1 MFVCVSL
8 SSDDKPTSSK
18 KRKSGGQDT
27 EMPVPLPKKKR
38 VSFGGQL
45 SPELFDKRL
54 PPDSPLRRGA
64 TPSRR
69 SLGSGL
75 GQTPKS
81 LLRRAST
88 IGLVQVRAH
97 SPERWPPCCQGSKR
111 KKNK

>member
-1 MFVCVSL
+1 MSL
-8 SSDDKPTSSK
+8 LSDDKPTSSK
-18 KRKSGGQDT
+18 KRKSGGLDSD
-27 EMPVPLPKKKR
+27 MPTPFPKKKR

-69 SLGSGL
+69 SLGAGL

-88 IGLVQVRAH
+88 IGLVQVRAGC
-97 SPERWPPCCQGSKR
+97 PEHLENNQIIDFFWTNRQLV
-111 KKNK
+111 

>member
-1 MFVCVSL
+1 MMEWIQIQCVFVSVCVCL
-8 SSDDKPTSSK
+8 TSDDKPTSSK
-18 KRKSGGQDT
+18 KRKSGGPDN
-27 EMPVPLPKKKR
+27 ELPVPFPKKKR

-88 IGLVQVRAH
+88 IGLVQVRTCI
-97 SPERWPPCCQGSKR
+97 PEHWA
-111 KKNK
+111 